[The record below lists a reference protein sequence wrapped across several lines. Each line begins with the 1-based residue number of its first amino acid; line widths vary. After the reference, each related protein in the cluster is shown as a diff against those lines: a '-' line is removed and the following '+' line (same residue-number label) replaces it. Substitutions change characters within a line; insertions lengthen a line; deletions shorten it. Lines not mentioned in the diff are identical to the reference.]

1 MSIRPRSE
9 PLFLRRVIMNTI
21 PIFGTKGGGV
31 IGPGKGAAA
40 AAEEAAVAAGGEGEN
55 GALGCC
61 PYIQVFKGGTLIF
74 TATYR

>member
-1 MSIRPRSE
+1 
-9 PLFLRRVIMNTI
+9 MNTI
-21 PIFGTKGGGV
+21 PSFGTKGGGV

-40 AAEEAAVAAGGEGEN
+40 AAEGDVLALGGGDGGD

-61 PYIQVFKGGTLIF
+61 PYLQVFKGGTLIF